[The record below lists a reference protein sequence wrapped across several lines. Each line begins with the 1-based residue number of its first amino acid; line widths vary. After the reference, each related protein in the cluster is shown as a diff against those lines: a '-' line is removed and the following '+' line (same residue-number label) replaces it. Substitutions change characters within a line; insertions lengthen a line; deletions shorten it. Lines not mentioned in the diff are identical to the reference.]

1 MIYQRRKSD
10 LNKGKSEA
18 HREWP
23 TIARQKEKRAVLL
36 EKSRRGIA
44 VFDTDLRLIDCNS
57 LYGDAHDLPPSLMR
71 EGAALLDVLNHMVET
86 GDLPGNDADAYV
98 TKHINLA
105 KSNSIETVFETLP
118 DGRVMSVG
126 YIPVETG
133 GCIITQDDVSNIF
146 AVKEEIEH
154 AGFYD
159 RRTTLP
165 NKRVLLKCIDEAYMQ
180 SWDESSFALFVVKAT
195 NFASL
200 QERLEDTAGHLLIKQ
215 IGDRIRDC
223 IRQGDLPAKLDGAEF
238 GILQQAVSQLADS
251 EALVKRL
258 LDDLNQPYM
267 IEGMPV
273 LVEFSVGIALPNTED
288 DREETLVQ
296 NARDAADTAT
306 QQVGCRYAFCN
317 VKEEE
322 LALSA

>member
-10 LNKGKSEA
+10 LNTKKSDA

-44 VFDTDLRLIDCNS
+44 VFDSDLRLIDCNS
-57 LYGDAHDLPPSLMR
+57 SYGDAHDLPPSLMR
-71 EGAALLDVLNHMVET
+71 EGAEFVNVLNHMVET

-98 TKHINLA
+98 TKHLNLA
-105 KSNSIETVFETLP
+105 KSGNIETVFETLP

-126 YIPVETG
+126 FIPVTTG
-133 GCIITQDDVSNIF
+133 GFIVTQDDVSNIF

-159 RRTTLP
+159 RRTSLP
-165 NKRVLLKCIDEAYMQ
+165 NRRVLLKCIDEAYMQ
-180 SWDESSFALFVVKAT
+180 SWDEESFALFVIKAT
-195 NFASL
+195 NFAT
-200 QERLEDTAGHLLIKQ
+200 QKEHMEETATHLLVKQ

-223 IRQGDLPAKLDGAEF
+223 VRQDDLPAKLEGAEF
-238 GILQQAVSQLADS
+238 AVLQQSVSQPHDA
-251 EALVKRL
+251 EALAKRL
-258 LDDLNQPYM
+258 INVLNQPYM
-267 IEGMPV
+267 IDGTPILM
-273 LVEFSVGIALPNTED
+273 EFTMGIALQNHED
-288 DREETLVQ
+288 DSEETLIQ
-296 NARDAADTAT
+296 NASDAADAAKKQT
-306 QQVGCRYAFCN
+306 GCRYSFCN
-317 VKEEE
+317 LGE